1 MYKKYFV
8 TGATGFLG
16 RAVVGLLLTKVTDI
30 YALVMKDDLLTADL
44 PDGIHIRV
52 GNVCDP
58 SSLDS
63 FLEGADGQSC
73 VIHCAGIVSV
83 ASRPGEQLY
92 NVNVGGT
99 KNIIDTCI
107 SHGVGKLVYVSS
119 VHALAEKPK
128 GVEIDAETDAFDPNG
143 LVGDYAK
150 SKAMATH
157 AVLDAAKTSL
167 DASVVLPSGIIGQGE
182 ISTYTQLA
190 NAVKNG
196 GEVSLKNNIEISEPI
211 TVDNDITVILNGR
224 TLSGAVNNMF
234 DVREN
239 AALTLLNGII
249 VCESDCCVCA
259 SGAQKVKFER
269 CNVKTSGGLVCSSDS
284 EIMFDN
290 CTVSGNALSDKLVRF
305 FSGAKLVFRNEIE
318 FMGQIEREDDSL
330 LEFPNVKGKFAF
342 DPNDYSDS
350 CYVVKNN
357 DSTWSVN

>member
-16 RAVVGLLLTKVTDI
+16 KAVVQRLLTKAADI
-30 YALVMKDDLLTADL
+30 YALVMKDDPLAATL
-44 PDGIHIRV
+44 PNGIYVCV

-63 FLEGADGQSC
+63 FLDGADGQSC

-99 KNIIDTCI
+99 KNIIDACI

-128 GVEIDAETDAFDPNG
+128 GIEIDAETDAFDPNR

-167 DASVVLPSGIIGQGE
+167 DASVVLPSGIIGPGDTAGGSITE
-182 ISTYTQLA
+182 LLRSFLAGKLPIAVRGGYDFVDVRDVAAGIVSCAEKGVRGKCYILSGHYATIRDILETVGRSTGIKKAVSYLPVALA
-190 NAVKNG
+190 KIIAPFYELDSIRRKKKLFFTPYAVHVLQSNALFSGKAAAKDLG
-196 GEVSLKNNIEISEPI
+196 YAPRSLKETLID
-211 TVDNDITVILNGR
+211 TVKWLKKSRSV
-224 TLSGAVNNMF
+224 
-234 DVREN
+234 
-239 AALTLLNGII
+239 AL
-249 VCESDCCVCA
+249 
-259 SGAQKVKFER
+259 
-269 CNVKTSGGLVCSSDS
+269 
-284 EIMFDN
+284 
-290 CTVSGNALSDKLVRF
+290 
-305 FSGAKLVFRNEIE
+305 
-318 FMGQIEREDDSL
+318 
-330 LEFPNVKGKFAF
+330 
-342 DPNDYSDS
+342 
-350 CYVVKNN
+350 
-357 DSTWSVN
+357 